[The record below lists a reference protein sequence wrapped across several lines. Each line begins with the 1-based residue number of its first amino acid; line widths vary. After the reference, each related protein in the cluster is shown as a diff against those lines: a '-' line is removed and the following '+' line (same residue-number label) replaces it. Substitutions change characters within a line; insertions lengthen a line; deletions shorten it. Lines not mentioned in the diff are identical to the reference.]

1 MILSYADIEH
11 IAVAVSEDF
20 YRYTSAAAEGS
31 FCFPIERLASDYL
44 SLSVAYARLSDDGS
58 VLGVTAYKGTKYT
71 VRSCGVTKVISLKRN
86 QVLLDKSLAVLSDNI
101 IGTRRRRFTLAHE
114 CAHQILFQLE
124 AAEGTAACRKPYA
137 LCMARHAH
145 LLQTRE
151 DWHEWQ
157 ANALGSALLMPAGRL
172 EQAIHELHR
181 ESLIVFHGRFPTM
194 RSRLIIEHL
203 CFRFSVSRSALTM
216 RLRQLG
222 FITTDSLESYA

>member
-11 IAVAVSEDF
+11 IAGAVSEDF
-20 YRYTSAAAEGS
+20 YGGISADDERP
-31 FCFPIERLASDYL
+31 FCFPIERFASTYL
-44 SLSVAYARLSDDGS
+44 GLNVAYARLSNDGS

-137 LCMARHAH
+137 LCMARHPH

>member
-1 MILSYADIEH
+1 MQKA
-11 IAVAVSEDF
+11 
-20 YRYTSAAAEGS
+20 
-31 FCFPIERLASDYL
+31 
-44 SLSVAYARLSDDGS
+44 
-58 VLGVTAYKGTKYT
+58 
-71 VRSCGVTKVISLKRN
+71 
-86 QVLLDKSLAVLSDNI
+86 
-101 IGTRRRRFTLAHE
+101 
-114 CAHQILFQLE
+114 
-124 AAEGTAACRKPYA
+124 YA
-137 LCMARHAH
+137 LCMARHPH